1 MNENGKTP
9 QKDYSVEEILAEAR
23 IIRDREESPAD
34 SPARAVAPDS
44 EEILRGARRALNMEA
59 GAGEDPAAGETPGAA
74 GPQRP
79 EPEKGK
85 KKHRFSLFGR
95 RKKREEFREE
105 DDLYYGLQLRP
116 LEEYR
121 REYEKTLHPES
132 GESPEDGKEKT
143 EDGPKFSYLFD
154 GGGEDGGP
162 DMAEAFDRVHRE
174 RHERLEKI
182 MRQAGLNPEEILP
195 QEEPARQPEVPPP
208 GPDGPEIPQP
218 KRPEPPPVTPPVAPG
233 PKREPEVRPP
243 VTKPVPEP
251 PSRPEVTRDESRKKR
266 EEPQDESAPE
276 QDESP
281 EKAEET
287 PPVPVKEPV
296 KPPPEAKQERRVP
309 PPRTEPESGPRPQY
323 RAGGAPVHV
332 IRPRGLREILEAEAA
347 AYPMPEPPGPIPFPA
362 RNAQEAVPVKEKAA
376 EQTREEPEEKPDSA
390 PAAPPEPLPLSG
402 VPESAA
408 PPPPE
413 EESAPPAPTRGGKRR
428 FRLFGAE
435 EPEDIF
441 AEQPPEPEEL
451 DDYTDPAD
459 APSVRHDLLKNV
471 TRLSLRLAVTGI
483 TTLILILV
491 GIVAEHPAVLPPELH
506 MILDGP
512 SYPFIQIVFLLIA
525 AGFSYPTFWN
535 GIRGLTSF
543 QANADSAAAVA
554 VLAALVQN
562 VVLLVLGIP
571 DGIHLYSPLA
581 ATALFLNT
589 AGKFSMARRIFE
601 NFRYLCAKDRKYA
614 VRLYGDYNTAL
625 RLAGNCVLGEPR
637 IAYQSEAAFLRGFL
651 RISYTPDPADHISQV
666 LAPAGFLLSLA
677 LCAGSAFLTSG
688 GAVSVIT
695 VLAASCCVCVPFA
708 NMLCVNLPVSRL
720 CGIARRS
727 GSMVSGWAAIERF
740 SDTNAVMLDAQD
752 LFPRGTVIL
761 NGIRTFAGQR
771 IDEAILD
778 AAALMCTVGGPLSDL
793 FDQIIKS
800 RREILPKI
808 EGVAYEDGK
817 GVTGTVSGRQILV
830 GTNELMRA
838 HGIEPPSRDYEK
850 KFIQS
855 GKRLVYL
862 ASGGSLVA
870 MFVINYRSDLRRSQA
885 LRRMERNGIGLI
897 VRTRDPNITPRFLA
911 ECFGL
916 YEQEITVLPEQLG
929 EVYTSLVT
937 AEPDRADAMI
947 ATKGRAFA
955 MLRLLT
961 GCVRQRANISIA
973 VALQA
978 AAVALGF
985 ALVAFLSLTS
995 GLQHLSLTALAIYEA
1010 FWAAAILLVPHI
1022 RRP

>member
-1 MNENGKTP
+1 MNDNGKTP

-23 IIRDREESPAD
+23 IIRDRDTVPEKT
-34 SPARAVAPDS
+34 PARAQPPDS

-59 GAGEDPAAGETPGAA
+59 GAEETPGTDEPKQA
-74 GPQRP
+74 
-79 EPEKGK
+79 EPEKER
-85 KKHRFSLFGR
+85 KKHHFSLFGR

-121 REYEKTLHPES
+121 KEYEKTIRPES
-132 GESPEDGKEKT
+132 GSGGEDKSGSSF
-143 EDGPKFSYLFD
+143 PYLFD
-154 GGGEDGGP
+154 GSGEDGGP
-162 DMAEAFDRVHRE
+162 GMAETFDRIHRE

-182 MRQAGLNPEEILP
+182 MRQAGLDPEEILP
-195 QEEPARQPEVPPP
+195 QEEPVRSPEVPAPGTP
-208 GPDGPEIPQP
+208 GPGVPALE
-218 KRPEPPPVTPPVAPG
+218 RPDAPVVTPG
-233 PKREPEVRPP
+233 PQREPEVRPP

-251 PSRPEVTRDESRKKR
+251 PARPEITTGEGREEE
-266 EEPQDESAPE
+266 EEPQAEPAPE
-276 QDESP
+276 QGESTA
-281 EKAEET
+281 KAEEA
-287 PPVPVKEPV
+287 PPAPVKEPA
-296 KPPPEAKQERRVP
+296 KTPPEAKQERRTP
-309 PPRTEPESGPRPQY
+309 PPRTEPADGPKPQY

-332 IRPRGLREILEAEAA
+332 ILPRGLKEILEAEAA
-347 AYPMPEPPGPIPFPA
+347 NYPLPEPPAPIPFPK
-362 RNAQEAVPVKEKAA
+362 KESGPAP
-376 EQTREEPEEKPDSA
+376 EPEEEPGRERED
-390 PAAPPEPLPLSG
+390 PEPEPEIAPEDPKHLGNWPVPGPLIGES
-402 VPESAA
+402 PEAGAA
-408 PPPPE
+408 AEAP
-413 EESAPPAPTRGGKRR
+413 APPAAKRR

-435 EPEDIF
+435 EPEEPF
-441 AEQPPEPEEL
+441 AEQPPELEEL

-483 TTLILILV
+483 TTLILLLV
-491 GIVAEHPAVLPPELH
+491 GLLAEHPAVLPPELH
-506 MILDGP
+506 TILDGS
-512 SYPFIQIVFLLIA
+512 SYPFIQLVFLAIA
-525 AGFSYPTFWN
+525 AGFSYPALWN

-554 VLAALVQN
+554 VLAALIQN

-571 DGIHLYSPLA
+571 DGIHLYAPLA
-581 ATALFLNT
+581 AAALFLNA
-589 AGKFSMARRIFE
+589 AGKFSLARRIFA

-614 VRLYGDYNTAL
+614 VRLYGDYNTSL
-625 RLAGNCVLGEPR
+625 RLAGDCVLGEPH

-651 RISYTPDPADHISQV
+651 RISYAQDPADHLSQV

-677 LCAGSAFLTSG
+677 LCAASAFLTSG

-695 VLAASCCVCVPFA
+695 VLAASCCICVPLT

-727 GSMVSGWAAIERF
+727 GSMVSGWAAVDRF
-740 SDTNAVMLDAQD
+740 SGTNAVMMDAQD

-778 AAALMCTVGGPLSDL
+778 AAALTCTVGGPLSDL

-808 EGVAYEDGK
+808 GEAVYEDGK
-817 GVTGTVSGRQILV
+817 GVSGTVSGRQILV
-830 GTNELMRA
+830 GTHELMRA

-850 KFIQS
+850 KYIQS

-862 ASGGSLVA
+862 ASGGCLVA
-870 MFVINYRSDLRRSQA
+870 MFIVNYRSDLRRSQA
-885 LRRMERNGIGLI
+885 LRRMERNGISLI
-897 VRTRDPNITPRFLA
+897 VRTSDPNITPRFLA

-916 YEQEITVLPEQLG
+916 YEQEIEVLPEQLG
-929 EVYTSLVT
+929 KVYTSLVT

-961 GCVRQRANISIA
+961 GCVRQRANISVA

-978 AAVALGF
+978 TATALGF

-995 GLQHLSLTALAIYEA
+995 GLEHLSLTALSIYEA
-1010 FWAAAILLVPHI
+1010 FWAAAILLVPRL

>member
-1 MNENGKTP
+1 MNDNGKTP
-9 QKDYSVEEILAEAR
+9 RNDYSVEEILAEAR
-23 IIRDREESPAD
+23 IIKDRETVPPESETAPEKSPA
-34 SPARAVAPDS
+34 PTAPHGS

-59 GAGEDPAAGETPGAA
+59 GSEEDPGET
-74 GPQRP
+74 GPQEP
-79 EPEKGK
+79 EPEKER
-85 KKHRFSLFGR
+85 KKHWFSLFGR
-95 RKKREEFREE
+95 RKKSEEFREE

-121 REYEKTLHPES
+121 KEYEKTIRPEGSENPES
-132 GESPEDGKEKT
+132 GEEAK

-154 GGGEDGGP
+154 GSEGDGEPGIG
-162 DMAEAFDRVHRE
+162 ETFDRIHRE

-182 MRQAGLNPEEILP
+182 MRQAGLDPEEILP
-195 QEEPARQPEVPPP
+195 QEEPANPPEVPPP
-208 GPDGPEIPQP
+208 APSGPEIPQP
-218 KRPEPPPVTPPVAPG
+218 EAPERPAVTPG
-233 PKREPEVRPP
+233 PRREPEVRPP
-243 VTKPVPEP
+243 VTRPVPEP
-251 PSRPEVTRDESRKKR
+251 PVPPEVTTEEDQEEGEES
-266 EEPQDESAPE
+266 QADSAPE
-276 QDESP
+276 KSGP
-281 EKAEET
+281 AKAEET

-296 KPPPEAKQERRVP
+296 KTPPEAKQERRVP
-309 PPRTEPESGPRPQY
+309 PPRTEPSDTPRPQY

-332 IRPRGLREILEAEAA
+332 ILPRGLKEILETEAA
-347 AYPMPEPPGPIPFPA
+347 EYPMPEPPGPIPFP
-362 RNAQEAVPVKEKAA
+362 K
-376 EQTREEPEEKPDSA
+376 RESGPIPE
-390 PAAPPEPLPLSG
+390 
-402 VPESAA
+402 
-408 PPPPE
+408 PE
-413 EESAPPAPTRGGKRR
+413 EESGQTPKKPEPEPELAAGDPERQENRTEPEPPAGENPPEPEEPPAPPRGARHR

-435 EPEDIF
+435 EPEESF
-441 AEQPPEPEEL
+441 AEEPPEQEEL
-451 DDYTDPAD
+451 DDYTDPSD

-483 TTLILILV
+483 TSLILLLV
-491 GIVAEHPAVLPPELH
+491 GIVAEHPAVLPPDLH
-506 MILDGP
+506 TILDGP
-512 SYPFIQIVFLLIA
+512 SYPFIQLVFLIVA
-525 AGFSYPTFWN
+525 AGFSFPTFWN
-535 GIRGLTSF
+535 GIKGLTSF
-543 QANADSAAAVA
+543 QANGDSAAAVA

-562 VVLLVLGIP
+562 VVLLVLGVP
-571 DGIHLYSPLA
+571 GGIHLYSPLA
-581 ATALFLNT
+581 AFALFLNA
-589 AGKFSMARRIFE
+589 AGKFSMARRMFE
-601 NFRYLCAKDRKYA
+601 NFRYLCTKDRKYA
-614 VRLYGDYNTAL
+614 VRLYGDYNTSL
-625 RLAGNCVLGEPR
+625 RLAKDCVLGEPH
-637 IAYQSEAAFLRGFL
+637 IAYQSEAAFLRSFL

-677 LCAGSAFLTSG
+677 LCAAAAFLTSG
-688 GAVSVIT
+688 GAVSAIT
-695 VLAASCCVCVPFA
+695 VLAASCCVCVPFT

-727 GSMVSGWAAIERF
+727 GSMVAGWSAIDRF
-740 SDTNAVMLDAQD
+740 SAANAVMLDAQD

-771 IDEAILD
+771 IDEAIMD
-778 AAALMCTVGGPLSDL
+778 AAALMGTVGGPLSDL

-808 EGVAYEDGK
+808 GEPVYEDGK
-817 GVTGTVSGRQILV
+817 GVSGTVSGRQILI

-850 KFIQS
+850 KYIQS

-862 ASGGSLVA
+862 ASGGCLVA
-870 MFVINYRSDLRRSQA
+870 MFIIDYTSDLRRSQA
-885 LRRMERNGIGLI
+885 LRRMERNGISLI
-897 VRTRDPNITPRFLA
+897 VRTSDPNITPRFLA

-916 YEQEITVLPEQLG
+916 YEQEISVLPEQLG
-929 EVYTSLVT
+929 KVYTGLIS

-961 GCVRQRANISIA
+961 GCIRQRANISVA

-1010 FWAAAILLVPHI
+1010 FWTAAILLVPRI